1 MLKSKRT
8 IITGLFSALFAAA
21 FIGCDSGSIGS
32 EEVDLSTNIDSVSYS
47 VGYLN
52 GDQLRQQGMDDLVAE
67 KYIAGFQQAMEE
79 ADMQIEE
86 DVLQQILQEYQMQVQ
101 ENNTNR
107 SQEEGSQNEEEGQA
121 FLEENS
127 SEDDVTETE
136 SGLQY
141 RVEEEGSGS
150 SPSEEDTVLVHYEGT
165 LLDGTVFDSSR
176 ERGEPVELPLSG
188 VIPGWT
194 EGLQLMQEGATYTF
208 WIPGNLAYGENPPQQ
223 SPIGVNQTLVF
234 EVELI
239 EIL

>member
-1 MLKSKRT
+1 MFISKRS
-8 IITGLFSALFAAA
+8 IITGLLAVLFGTA
-21 FIGCDSGSIGS
+21 FVGCDSGNISS
-32 EEVDLSTNIDSVSYS
+32 EEVELSSMIDSVSYS
-47 VGYLN
+47 IGYLN

-86 DVLQQILQEYQMQVQ
+86 QELQRILQDYQMQVQ
-101 ENNTNR
+101 ENNLNQD
-107 SQEEGSQNEEEGQA
+107 QEEGQQNQEDGQA
-121 FLEENS
+121 FLEENRD
-127 SEDDVTETE
+127 EEGVTETE

-150 SPSEEDTVLVHYEGT
+150 SPSEEDTVRVHYEGT
-165 LLDGTVFDSSR
+165 LLDGTVFDSSF

-208 WIPGNLAYGENPPQQ
+208 WIPGELGYGENPPPQ

-239 EIL
+239 EVL